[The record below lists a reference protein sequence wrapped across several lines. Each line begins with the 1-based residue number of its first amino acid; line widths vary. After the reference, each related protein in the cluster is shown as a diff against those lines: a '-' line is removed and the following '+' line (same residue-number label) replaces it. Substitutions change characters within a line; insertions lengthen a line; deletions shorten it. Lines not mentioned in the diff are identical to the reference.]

1 MRVAIVIRDL
11 AFHQE
16 VLDFLGRQPGIEVA
30 SSHTDAS
37 QLGGVWASA
46 DARPEAVIVCPLA
59 AGSLIGSVDH
69 VPPVFLVAQE
79 MTVPALRAAIDA
91 GAQGAFC
98 WPEERAD
105 LPRAMSASRRRALP
119 PSRAR
124 GRVIAVLGARG
135 GVGVTFLAAHLAAA
149 LTRADHHT
157 VLVDMDPAY
166 GDLTAALGLIE
177 DDGVTSVEDLVAVVD
192 ELDPDHVARAQMRH
206 ERGFDVLLSRPPVS
220 IPPTTGDATPTSIPS
235 GLYGACVA
243 LVAGDHDA
251 VVIHVPRTL
260 GALARTAV
268 RLADEVVL
276 VTGLDL
282 MSLYG
287 ARRTI
292 EALRSDT
299 AGTPIRIVLNLAR
312 RPEVSPAEVERV
324 LGMKAAARIR
334 SDPSVPAA
342 QAAGRLIG
350 PRGGRAW
357 RDVIALARTL
367 LGDQVVEA
375 AT

>member
-1 MRVAIVIRDL
+1 
-11 AFHQE
+11 
-16 VLDFLGRQPGIEVA
+16 
-30 SSHTDAS
+30 
-37 QLGGVWASA
+37 
-46 DARPEAVIVCPLA
+46 
-59 AGSLIGSVDH
+59 
-69 VPPVFLVAQE
+69 
-79 MTVPALRAAIDA
+79 
-91 GAQGAFC
+91 
-98 WPEERAD
+98 
-105 LPRAMSASRRRALP
+105 
-119 PSRAR
+119 
-124 GRVIAVLGARG
+124 
-135 GVGVTFLAAHLAAA
+135 
-149 LTRADHHT
+149 
-157 VLVDMDPAY
+157 
-166 GDLTAALGLIE
+166 
-177 DDGVTSVEDLVAVVD
+177 
-192 ELDPDHVARAQMRH
+192 
-206 ERGFDVLLSRPPVS
+206 
-220 IPPTTGDATPTSIPS
+220 
-235 GLYGACVA
+235 
-243 LVAGDHDA
+243 
-251 VVIHVPRTL
+251 
-260 GALARTAV
+260 V